1 MLRAAVRPSCVLCGR
16 CTPFFPS
23 RNLNRPNEI
32 RRLDPAAPDDHLALH
47 SLTSSTHVRFSTG
60 PLLRA
65 VDRVALCSVLS
76 WCCSSPPRRRCVFV
90 PVQLPALLLQ
100 AACEGA
106 CQANRS
112 TSHRDRTR
120 PLPAHDANGYRRP
133 TPTAALHSA
142 RCLLP
147 AARAEPLSQPGRRRA
162 CAAPFVDAAAGAP
175 PIALARQLTS
185 PRPPT
190 PPNHVCCRSLAG
202 AWPAAL
208 PAVPPIATQLQR
220 RAQHAQRAP
229 RSAAVDA
236 ELPSHEPQCH
246 CRRAHAAASHLLT
259 PLQQRRR
266 ELQSE
271 RQRGQ
276 RESPAAWPQPL
287 CHRRRPA
294 PCRHKPAPRGEH
306 RHQQDRRVRPPGR
319 RCPRARTAGGEGA
332 CCCRRRPDAHH
343 RPWSGR
349 QRGC

>member
-1 MLRAAVRPSCVLCGR
+1 MLCGR

-147 AARAEPLSQPGRRRA
+147 AARCPRRASLAARPPQSLRRTFCGRRSWCTANR
-162 CAAPFVDAAAGAP
+162 
-175 PIALARQLTS
+175 TS
-185 PRPPT
+185 QT
-190 PPNHVCCRSLAG
+190 AH
-202 AWPAAL
+202 L
-208 PAVPPIATQLQR
+208 PASTDTAKPCL
-220 RAQHAQRAP
+220 
-229 RSAAVDA
+229 
-236 ELPSHEPQCH
+236 LP
-246 CRRAHAAASHLLT
+246 
-259 PLQQRRR
+259 
-266 ELQSE
+266 
-271 RQRGQ
+271 
-276 RESPAAWPQPL
+276 
-287 CHRRRPA
+287 
-294 PCRHKPAPRGEH
+294 
-306 RHQQDRRVRPPGR
+306 
-319 RCPRARTAGGEGA
+319 
-332 CCCRRRPDAHH
+332 
-343 RPWSGR
+343 
-349 QRGC
+349 